1 MNFEETIT
9 QSKVRLLRTSNS
21 IGMDPH
27 PKFGSSIETDDHTH
41 TCTQDERERFIT
53 HLMKLSGLSGV
64 DPKNIR
70 KQFKREQEPGL
81 GILL

>member
-21 IGMDPH
+21 IEMDPH

-41 TCTQDERERFIT
+41 THAHR
-53 HLMKLSGLSGV
+53 MKGKGLV
-64 DPKNIR
+64 
-70 KQFKREQEPGL
+70 L
-81 GILL
+81 A